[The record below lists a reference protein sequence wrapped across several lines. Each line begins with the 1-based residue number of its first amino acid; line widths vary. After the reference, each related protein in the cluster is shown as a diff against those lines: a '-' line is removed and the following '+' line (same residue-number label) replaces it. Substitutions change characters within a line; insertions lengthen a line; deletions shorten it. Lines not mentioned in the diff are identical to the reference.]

1 MSTPVDN
8 SLTNLKAST
17 GQIMAIISATRQIP
31 LGPSHSALGKQV
43 ATLVADVVKEYGSG
57 DGPLPGL
64 IISCSKELLRV
75 WNMVPKVWPDWHS
88 IGYDDPCIL
97 RHTWYPK
104 ALAWKALGDPTFD
117 LPTAAPPPTGPIP
130 VNLPSPA
137 ILAGNVTGP
146 STNPIPMSWDKGKG
160 KAVFPTWRL
169 RQKGSAMKSHK
180 CQRSGCLVKSKCIVE
195 LEGDEDSVV
204 QPLSRGVP
212 EVVLPWLSTIVART
226 PNSPRSPRAPMKKP
240 FGPARVIAGSH
251 PAVMEPSQPTPEP
264 PAQAPPVMPVVDIL
278 IPSLNNPC
286 YACHKLSWPC
296 ATRLDKRTKAPCMS
310 CIYCTT
316 KKIKCTPANMGSP
329 PPHVCAPS
337 TTRKTRS
344 MTPSGAPSKTPSKA
358 PPASQT
364 PGHSKA
370 PPASQSKART
380 CSQSCGPASTSRG
393 TAVTTPQTQMHGCS
407 KTITAIKPPAP
418 APAAAHKSPKSAV
431 PAAAPGPAV
440 PAAALGVPMPD
451 LHAMS
456 HAIRDAAARIALLE
470 ARVAEQDGKI
480 DTLQHLHEGLR
491 RKIIDRH
498 PSFPLPDT
506 PANAASLLLDQSGP
520 RTMSPPESTLLPL
533 IDLSMETLAPTT
545 ATPTFSDASAIE
557 GLLFDYDQVVHPEDR
572 DASSNIVDPG
582 DPSNL
587 VPEYDS
593 SNNMDVEMEV
603 KVDESLSYTNN
614 PGTDPEHPVHRSDPD
629 PSSVSVVRS
638 TDPL

>member
-17 GQIMAIISATRQIP
+17 GQIMAIISAAQQIP
-31 LGPSHSALGKQV
+31 PGPSHLALGKQV
-43 ATLVADVVKEYGSG
+43 ATLVYADVVKDYGSG

-64 IISCSKELLRV
+64 IISCSKELLHIR
-75 WNMVPKVWPDWHS
+75 NMVPK
-88 IGYDDPCIL
+88 
-97 RHTWYPK
+97 YPK

-117 LPTAAPPPTGPIP
+117 LPTAAPPSTSPIP

-137 ILAGNVTGP
+137 IPAGNVAGP
-146 STNPIPMSWDKGKG
+146 STNPIPKSRDKGKG
-160 KAVFPTWRL
+160 KAVFPDPEPEAEGSKKRKSPL
-169 RQKGSAMKSHK
+169 ISGLSSQPPKSAMKSHK
-180 CQRSGCLVKSKCIVE
+180 HQRSGHLVKSKCIVE
-195 LEGDEDSVV
+195 SEDDEDLVV
-204 QPLSRGVP
+204 QPLLCGVL
-212 EVVLPWLSTIVART
+212 EVVLPRLSTIVART
-226 PNSPRSPRAPMKKP
+226 PNLPRSPRAPTKKP
-240 FGPARVIAGSH
+240 FGPARVIASSH

-264 PAQAPPVMPVVDIL
+264 PVQAPPVMPVVDIL
-278 IPSLNNPC
+278 IPGPNNPC
-286 YACHKLSWPC
+286 YTCHKLNWPC
-296 ATRLDKRTKAPCMS
+296 ATRLDKRTRAPCMS
-310 CIYCTT
+310 CIHCTT

-329 PPHVCAPS
+329 PPHVRATS
-337 TTRKTRS
+337 TTRKMRS

-364 PGHSKA
+364 PNPSKA

-380 CSQSCGPASTSRG
+380 HSQSCGLAGTSCG
-393 TAVTTPQTQMHGCS
+393 TAVTTPQTQTCGRS

-418 APAAAHKSPKSAV
+418 APAAAPFLSSRS
-431 PAAAPGPAV
+431 AV

-451 LHAMS
+451 VHAIF

-470 ARVAEQDGKI
+470 ARVAEQDGKL
-480 DTLQHLHEGLR
+480 DTLQCLYEGHR
-491 RKIIDRH
+491 HKIIDRH

-506 PANAASLLLDQSGP
+506 PANAASLLLDQYGP
-520 RTMSPPESTLLPL
+520 RTMSPPESALPPL

-545 ATPTFSDASAIE
+545 ATATFLDASAIE

-572 DASSNIVDPG
+572 DASGDIVDPG

-603 KVDESLSYTNN
+603 KVDEYSEEVDMAT
-614 PGTDPEHPVHRSDPD
+614 
-629 PSSVSVVRS
+629 
-638 TDPL
+638 

>member
-17 GQIMAIISATRQIP
+17 GQIMAIISAAWQIP
-31 LGPSHSALGKQV
+31 PGPSHSALGKQV

-64 IISCSKELLRV
+64 IISCSKELLHVR
-75 WNMVPKVWPDWHS
+75 NMVPKVWPDWHS
-88 IGYDDPCIL
+88 IGCDNPCIL
-97 RHTWYPK
+97 RHAWYPK

-117 LPTAAPPPTGPIP
+117 LPTAAPPSTGPIP

-137 ILAGNVTGP
+137 ISAGNVAGLPPTP
-146 STNPIPMSWDKGKG
+146 SPSPGTRGKKRKSPLISG
-160 KAVFPTWRL
+160 LSSQPPK
-169 RQKGSAMKSHK
+169 SMMKSHK
-180 CQRSGCLVKSKCIVE
+180 RQRSGRLLKSKCIVE
-195 LEGDEDSVV
+195 SEDDDDSVI
-204 QPLSRGVP
+204 QPLSHGVP
-212 EVVLPWLSTIVART
+212 EVVLPRLSTIVARM
-226 PNSPRSPRAPMKKP
+226 PNSPHSPRAPTKKP

-251 PAVMEPSQPTPEP
+251 PAVMGPSQPTPEP
-264 PAQAPPVMPVVDIL
+264 PVQAPQVMPVVDIL

-286 YACHKLSWPC
+286 YACHKLNWSCTTW
-296 ATRLDKRTKAPCMS
+296 LDKRTKAPCML
-310 CIYCTT
+310 CIHCMT

-329 PPHVCAPS
+329 PPRIRATS

-358 PPASQT
+358 PPASQ
-364 PGHSKA
+364 
-370 PPASQSKART
+370 SKART
-380 CSQSCGPASTSRG
+380 RSQSCGPAGTSRG
-393 TAVTTPQTQMHGCS
+393 TAVTTPQTQTRGRS
-407 KTITAIKPPAP
+407 KTITAVKPPAP
-418 APAAAHKSPKSAV
+418 APAPA
-431 PAAAPGPAV
+431 PAATPLLSSRSAV

-470 ARVAEQDGKI
+470 ARVAEQDGKL
-480 DTLQHLHEGLR
+480 DTLQCLHEGLR
-491 RKIIDRH
+491 REIIDRH

-520 RTMSPPESTLLPL
+520 RTMSPPESALPPL

-545 ATPTFSDASAIE
+545 ATPTFPDASAIE

-572 DASSNIVDPG
+572 DASGEIVDPG

-587 VPEYDS
+587 VPEYES

-603 KVDESLSYTNN
+603 EVD
-614 PGTDPEHPVHRSDPD
+614 G
-629 PSSVSVVRS
+629 SSEEVDMA
-638 TDPL
+638 T